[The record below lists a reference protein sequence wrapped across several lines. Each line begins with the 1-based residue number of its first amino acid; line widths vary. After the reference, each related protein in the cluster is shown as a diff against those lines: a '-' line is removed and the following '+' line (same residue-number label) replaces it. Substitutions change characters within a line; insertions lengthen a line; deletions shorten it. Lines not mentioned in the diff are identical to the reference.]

1 MYGCLAMVGDKIE
14 KIEKCS
20 GLGYGQNR
28 IMETGK

>member
-1 MYGCLAMVGDKIE
+1 MDGCLAMVGEKIDN
-14 KIEKCS
+14 IEKCS